1 MAHKPRKRF
10 GQNFLV
16 DEQVIN
22 QIVSTV
28 SPKKNDTVIE
38 IGPGK
43 GALTYPLINHL
54 EKIHVIEID
63 RDLISL
69 LQKKNNKKISIHESD
84 ALVFNFDQF
93 KQNIRIVGNLP
104 YNISSPLLFRLLN
117 YRNNIIDMTFML
129 QKEVVDRIV
138 APPGSKVYGRISVIM
153 QAFFDTELM
162 FVVPKESFNPQPK
175 IESAILYLKTKSKPL
190 VQNSKPLEEIVKIA
204 FSQRRKTLKN
214 CLKSVLDQS
223 QTDIDLSQ
231 RAEMLSVENFV
242 TLMNDYE
249 KQN

>member
-69 LQKKNNKKISIHESD
+69 LQKKIIKK
-84 ALVFNFDQF
+84 
-93 KQNIRIVGNLP
+93 
-104 YNISSPLLFRLLN
+104 
-117 YRNNIIDMTFML
+117 
-129 QKEVVDRIV
+129 
-138 APPGSKVYGRISVIM
+138 
-153 QAFFDTELM
+153 
-162 FVVPKESFNPQPK
+162 
-175 IESAILYLKTKSKPL
+175 
-190 VQNSKPLEEIVKIA
+190 
-204 FSQRRKTLKN
+204 
-214 CLKSVLDQS
+214 
-223 QTDIDLSQ
+223 
-231 RAEMLSVENFV
+231 
-242 TLMNDYE
+242 
-249 KQN
+249 